1 MAFDFNRIE
10 DEALRA
16 ELEEAFAEASSK
28 EGYYSQSE
36 WDRKVNDLS
45 QKLHIDKR
53 KTEQQ
58 IREEITREL
67 TMSEEE
73 KEKQRQAEFE
83 QKVRE
88 LNLRENTVL
97 AKDILGEANLDAEDL
112 EIALQFVVSDDA
124 DGTESRAKQYLSTLN
139 KYETKLKEDLKN
151 KTPNPKAPPTDTVSK
166 DDFDKMTYAEKYKFK
181 TENPEA
187 YKELMGV

>member
-1 MAFDFNRIE
+1 MVFDFNRIE

-53 KTEQQ
+53 KTEKQ

-73 KEKQRQAEFE
+73 REKQRQAEFE

-88 LNLRENTVL
+88 LNLRENKML
-97 AKDILGEANLDAEDL
+97 AKDILSEANLDADDMDT
-112 EIALQFVVSDDA
+112 ALKFVVSADA
-124 DGTESRAKQYLSTLN
+124 DDTESRAKQYLSTLT
-139 KYETKLKEDLKN
+139 KYETKLKETMKN
-151 KTPNPKAPPTDTVSK
+151 NTPNPKAPPTNTVSK
-166 DDFDKMTYAEKYKFK
+166 DDFNKMTYAEKYKFK

-187 YKELMGV
+187 YKELMG

>member
-16 ELEEAFAEASSK
+16 ELEAAFAEAESK
-28 EGYYSQSE
+28 EGYYSQSD
-36 WDRKVNDLS
+36 WDRKVNELS

-58 IREEITREL
+58 IREQIQREL

-73 KEKQRQAEFE
+73 KEKQRQREYDERINALN
-83 QKVRE
+83 VRE
-88 LNLRENTVL
+88 NKLL
-97 AKDILGEANLDAEDL
+97 AKDILSEANLDTDDL
-112 EIALQFVVSDDA
+112 ETALSFVVSADSDD
-124 DGTESRAKQYLSTLN
+124 TEKRAKQYLSTLT
-139 KYETKLKEDLKN
+139 KYETKVKEDMKN
-151 KTPNPKAPPTDTVSK
+151 NTPSPKTPPTTTVNK
-166 DDFDKMTYAEKYKFK
+166 EDFNKMTYAEKYKFK

-187 YKELMGV
+187 YKELMG

>member
-73 KEKQRQAEFE
+73 KENGRK
-83 QKVRE
+83 
-88 LNLRENTVL
+88 
-97 AKDILGEANLDAEDL
+97 EAGIYHEGCSSA
-112 EIALQFVVSDDA
+112 
-124 DGTESRAKQYLSTLN
+124 T
-139 KYETKLKEDLKN
+139 
-151 KTPNPKAPPTDTVSK
+151 
-166 DDFDKMTYAEKYKFK
+166 
-181 TENPEA
+181 
-187 YKELMGV
+187 